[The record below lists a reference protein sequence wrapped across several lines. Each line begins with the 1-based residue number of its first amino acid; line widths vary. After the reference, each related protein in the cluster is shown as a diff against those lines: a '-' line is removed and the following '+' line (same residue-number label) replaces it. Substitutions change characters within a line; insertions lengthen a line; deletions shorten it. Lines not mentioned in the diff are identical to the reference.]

1 MKKLILLVITL
12 LLIGT
17 VFAHHSPIIEA
28 DKMYYHKKGL
38 VISEKKPVEEINNTN
53 KTKLL
58 EKKPVAV
65 RETNEINKTKV
76 KPKEIPDKK
85 SLEKSK
91 TIKKK
96 PRPIRER
103 AKDWW
108 SKFKGWFRR

>member
-1 MKKLILLVITL
+1 MKKLISLVIPL

-28 DKMYYHKKGL
+28 DKMYYPKKGL
-38 VISEKKPVEEINNTN
+38 VISEKKPMEEINDTN

-58 EKKPVAV
+58 EKKPVAIRNTNDV
-65 RETNEINKTKV
+65 NKREI
-76 KPKEIPDKK
+76 KPKEIPDKN

-108 SKFKGWFRR
+108 GKFKGWFRR

>member
-1 MKKLILLVITL
+1 M
-12 LLIGT
+12 
-17 VFAHHSPIIEA
+17 
-28 DKMYYHKKGL
+28 
-38 VISEKKPVEEINNTN
+38 
-53 KTKLL
+53 

-65 RETNEINKTKV
+65 REINEINKTKV

-85 SLEKSK
+85 SLEKAK

-108 SKFKGWFRR
+108 SKFKGWFQ

>member
-1 MKKLILLVITL
+1 MNKLIILVIPL

-17 VFAHHSPIIEA
+17 VFAHHSPTIDA

-38 VISEKKPVEEINNTN
+38 VISEKKPVVEINDTN
-53 KTKLL
+53 KTRLL
-58 EKKPVAV
+58 EKKPISIT
-65 RETNEINKTKV
+65 ETNDINKTKV

-103 AKDWW
+103 AKEWW